1 MVRLLFPVLR
11 VQKYTIY
18 PHDVYLQTNIY
29 KYLTLLTFPTTDY
42 CRTFALKMKTSLLTL
57 LLSISV
63 LAATAQTDSTATTH
77 KKQRHV
83 ELFGEVY
90 DSFTKTPVKAHLTL
104 MTAGDSA
111 VVDTTSSWTWGTQS
125 FFQFN
130 VPVRQADYIIKGTC
144 EGYEDGYL
152 NYELRH
158 IARNNHFELPRL
170 LLKKRQ
176 DVYKEVGLDGVVVT
190 GTRVKIAY
198 RGDTIVYNASAFNLP
213 EGSMLD
219 GLIRQMPGAEL
230 KDNGDIYIN
239 GRKVD
244 YLMLNGKDFFKGQNK
259 VMLDNLPYYTV
270 RELKVY
276 DKSTKRSELI
286 GHEVEKKDYVMDV
299 QLKREYNRGIMGNA
313 EAGAGTDDRY
323 MARLFSLYYD
333 DHTRLSIFGNVNNV
347 NEDRRPGS
355 EGEWKPANMPQG
367 LRTTKMTGMHLS
379 TEDQDKRWEDNF
391 DASLT
396 WDDARN
402 ESRTARETFAADGSI
417 FGASSAFSRQKDFR
431 FSANNVFTAR
441 KIGLNASIGISY
453 VDGRRDAE
461 SADSTMRDVL
471 INQMLNQS
479 HNRYRA
485 VNLSSNIFWNKK
497 FEWGDYITL
506 VASGGLNRQ
515 KPSEQF
521 ALRDTRYT
529 VDDATDHRHYYSDTH
544 QQGYEYSLQAGYT
557 YQLPNQWYLAASVG
571 YEQKLREQENGNYR
585 LDWLAQKDL
594 PYKSELDFLPSS
606 RDALLQCYDPGNSDS
621 NELLMRTIS
630 PELQMAHTSDNS
642 YFAIDVP
649 LHFIHERLHFD
660 DNDIDT
666 LARRRLTS
674 FNPSVFYSHWGRNYR
689 YAGYSVNV
697 AHPDFV
703 SLMPGD
709 DSTNPLAYR
718 ENNPDLKATITQQFM
733 TSVTWTVDSLK
744 RTISLNTNA
753 SIIQRSVGTRT
764 TYDPATGA
772 YSYRPD
778 NINGNWTASLSG
790 SYRQPID
797 RKKRLT
803 LTEEASAAY
812 IHSVDFPVLYVAVS
826 QQPSSSPRST
836 VHNWTL
842 SDYLGLEY
850 QRDKLTVSLSGNVAY
865 RRSTSSREDFQRI
878 SAIDYDYGLALTY
891 TIPVVNVTLA
901 TDLRMFSRRGY
912 RSSLMNDD
920 HLVWNAQLTRSLFK
934 GALTA
939 KLQAFDLLHQLSS
952 TQYAVNAQGR
962 TETWHR
968 CIPRYVMF
976 TIALKKMKKAK
987 E

>member
-1 MVRLLFPVLR
+1 ML
-11 VQKYTIY
+11 
-18 PHDVYLQTNIY
+18 
-29 KYLTLLTFPTTDY
+29 
-42 CRTFALKMKTSLLTL
+42 M
-57 LLSISV
+57 
-63 LAATAQTDSTATTH
+63 LAGAAGAQTDSLKTKS
-77 KKQRHV
+77 KKERTV
-83 ELFGEVY
+83 ELFGSVY
-90 DSFTKTPVKAHLTL
+90 DSFTKAALKAHVTL
-104 MTAGDSA
+104 LKASDST
-111 VVDTTSSWTWGTQS
+111 VVDTMTCWSWGTQS
-125 FFQFN
+125 FFQFK
-130 VPVRQADYIIKGTC
+130 VPARQEDFIIKGTC
-144 EGYEDGYL
+144 EGYEDGFL

-176 DVYKEVGLDGVVVT
+176 DIYKDVDLDGVVVT

-244 YLMLNGKDFFKGQNK
+244 YLMLNGKDFFRGQNK

-299 QLKREYNRGIMGNA
+299 QLKREYNRGFLGNA
-313 EAGAGTDDRY
+313 EGGAGTDDRY

-333 DHTRLSIFGNVNNV
+333 DHTRLSLFGNVNNV

-431 FSANNVFTAR
+431 FSANNIFTAS
-441 KIGLNASIGISY
+441 KIGLHASIGMSY
-453 VDGRRDAE
+453 ADGRRDAE

-471 INQMLNQS
+471 INQMLNLS

-485 VNLSSNIFWNKK
+485 VNLSSNFFWTKK

-506 VASGGLNRQ
+506 TASGSMNRQ

-521 ALRDTRYT
+521 TLRDTRYAA
-529 VDDATDHRHYYSDTH
+529 DDASDHRHYYGDTH
-544 QQGYEYSLQAGYT
+544 QQGYEYSLQAGYV
-557 YQLPNQWYLAASVG
+557 YQLPNQWYVSAGAK
-571 YEQKLREQENGNYR
+571 YEQKRREQENGNYR

-621 NELLMRTIS
+621 NELLTRTIS

-649 LHFIHERLHFD
+649 LHFIHEHLHFD
-660 DNDIDT
+660 DNEIDT
-666 LARRRLTS
+666 LVRRRLTS
-674 FNPSVFYSHWGRNYR
+674 FNPSVFYQHWGRNHR

-718 ENNPDLKATITQQFM
+718 ENNPNLKATITHQFM

-744 RTISLNTNA
+744 RTISLNANA

-790 SYRQPID
+790 SYQQPID

-826 QQPSSSPRST
+826 QQPSFSPRST

-842 SDYLGLEY
+842 TDHLKLEY
-850 QRDKLTVSLSGNVAY
+850 QLDKLTASVSGNVAW
-865 RRSTSSREDFQRI
+865 RRSTSTRQDFQRI
-878 SAIDYDYGLALTY
+878 NAFDFDYGLAVNY
-891 TIPVVNVTLA
+891 TIPWLKTTLA

-912 RSSLMNDD
+912 YSNLMNDD
-920 HLVWNAQLTRSLFK
+920 HLVWNAQLSRSLLK
-934 GALTA
+934 QRLTL
-939 KLQAFDLLHQLSS
+939 KLTAFDLLHQLSS

-962 TETWHR
+962 TETWNN
-968 CIPRYVMF
+968 CIPRYVML
-976 TIALKKMKKAK
+976 TLSYKLSHKPK